1 MRSLQ
6 IALSFA
12 CAGWVTAA
20 VGQPI
25 AGTFPLKWK
34 AQTGC
39 TSYRTEPAVVGTK
52 VFLGSNGSHFNDYLV
67 DSGNGVHVISG
78 MTGKVERTLGED
90 AWGDVDVNGV
100 LAVGDRVFF
109 GNDNDEFL
117 CYSAKDYRLIWRI
130 PTSGDCEHVPTLI
143 RRKGGDQ
150 VVVFATEIGE
160 VRAVRPSDGST
171 VWVHYSEKFDGWKP
185 GSPHFVY
192 KVAAAMTSGTTY
204 FDPPHVQDLTGDG
217 VVDLVYYGEDHAVCL
232 SGATGEVLLR
242 HPVGNYFHY
251 QRPTVVSTPE
261 GPVLVQRD
269 YHLAFDKTTL
279 HRTLLPSGKAL
290 ASTEVDGSCRLE
302 TYGSPRADVSGLLI
316 RTRSEPH
323 RFNVA
328 AGTTVPL
335 PVAGSNKNYYSHCFM
350 GARTAKYKG
359 KEVLVQIVE
368 TAHGKE
374 YGLLELLDPSTLH
387 LVASFDLPGR
397 CESRPHLLDVDA
409 DGALELL
416 FGCANGVF
424 YCHEIPAK

>member
-1 MRSLQ
+1 MRRLPYFWS
-6 IALSFA
+6 SV
-12 CAGWVTAA
+12 CAA
-20 VGQPI
+20 VVATTASGQPI
-25 AGTFPLKWK
+25 AETFPLKWK

-100 LAVGDRVFF
+100 LVVGDRVLF

-171 VWVHYSEKFDGWKP
+171 VWVHYSEGFDGWKP

-192 KVAAAMTSGTTY
+192 KVAAAMTSGATY

-232 SGATGEVLLR
+232 SGATGDVLLR
-242 HPVGNYFHY
+242 HPVGSYFHY
-251 QRPTVVSTPE
+251 QRPTVVNLPQ
-261 GPVLVQRD
+261 GPVLVTRK
-269 YHLAFDKTTL
+269 YHQALDKTTL

-290 ASTEVDGSCRLE
+290 AATLVEGYSSME
-302 TYGSPRADVSGLLI
+302 TYGAPRPDVSGVLV
-316 RTRSEPH
+316 RTSTGTH
-323 RFNVA
+323 RFDVA
-328 AGTTVPL
+328 AGTTALL
-335 PVAGSNKNYYSHCFM
+335 PVSSSNKNRYSKCFM
-350 GARTAKYKG
+350 GARTAKYDLRNITK
-359 KEVLVQIVE
+359 
-368 TAHGKE
+368 TAQRS
-374 YGLLELLDPSTLH
+374 D
-387 LVASFDLPGR
+387 FFR
-397 CESRPHLLDVDA
+397 
-409 DGALELL
+409 
-416 FGCANGVF
+416 
-424 YCHEIPAK
+424 I